1 VDREQTRSDEG
12 RNRRCCDP
20 FRRTCSPLH
29 TLLLPS
35 YMQSTQGA
43 KGIET
48 CGCYTQVAVNCR
60 FVRDFVLLFAYIPP
74 HALPF
79 SPTSTLWQRPNRFC
93 SRRHHPRSP
102 RVRTRRPHDHLP
114 RLRLRCTRRCTA
126 SSPSSNSGRIVLHLP
141 LYPLLRS
148 QMPLLRS
155 SRSLSILLRRTV
167 SPHLSLIPGCDVVDD
182 GVRTWS
188 RGTTGRVNRS
198 LLPPTHPT
206 LLPSLHSC
214 TRVGWGARTSR
225 SLRSRT

>member
-1 VDREQTRSDEG
+1 LKHVGAIPRLQSIADSCATLFSSSRASLPTLSL
-12 RNRRCCDP
+12 
-20 FRRTCSPLH
+20 SPPL
-29 TLLLPS
+29 
-35 YMQSTQGA
+35 
-43 KGIET
+43 
-48 CGCYTQVAVNCR
+48 
-60 FVRDFVLLFAYIPP
+60 
-74 HALPF
+74 
-79 SPTSTLWQRPNRFC
+79 RPYDHDQLGSV

-114 RLRLRCTRRCTA
+114 QLRLRCTRRCTA